1 MITQHRPISSRLQ
14 AIGFAVLLGLA
25 LLPQR
30 APAAEDASAVVR
42 GFYATLLE
50 TMKNADRLGAEGR
63 YATLAPEIA
72 TAFDIPFMTRLTVG
86 PSWGSLSGSE
96 QSRAQAAFARYI
108 AATYAEEFDG
118 YAGQKLE
125 VTDER
130 PVAYGIL
137 VRSRIVKANG
147 EPVAMDYLL
156 RRQGGGWRIA
166 DVYLDGTI
174 SEVATRRSDFAAI
187 LKDGGIDGL
196 IAALEAK
203 AASLTGAKTS

>member
-1 MITQHRPISSRLQ
+1 MITQFCPIASRRR
-14 AIGFAVLLGLA
+14 AIAFVLLLGLA
-25 LLPQR
+25 FLPQR
-30 APAAEDASAVVR
+30 APAAEDPTAVVR

-50 TMKNADRLGAEGR
+50 TMKNASTLGARGR
-63 YATLAPEIA
+63 YAELAPKVEA
-72 TAFDIPFMTRLTVG
+72 SFDIPFMTRLTVG
-86 PSWGSLSGSE
+86 PSWGSLSESE
-96 QSRAQAAFARYI
+96 QARAQRAFARYI
-108 AATYAEEFDG
+108 AATYADEFDG

-125 VTDER
+125 VLDER
-130 PVAYGIL
+130 PVAYGML

-147 EPVAMDYLL
+147 EPVALDYLL
-156 RRQGGGWRIA
+156 RRQGEDWRIA

-187 LKDGGIDGL
+187 LKSGGIDGL